1 MTTYIITGPVM
12 PSLFFFSMNKPSHFS
27 MYDENRPLWSFYR
40 TADEKKN
47 MHFELGYSFKI

>member
-12 PSLFFFSMNKPSHFS
+12 PSLFFFSINKPSHFS
-27 MYDENRPLWSFYR
+27 IFDENRPLWVFYR